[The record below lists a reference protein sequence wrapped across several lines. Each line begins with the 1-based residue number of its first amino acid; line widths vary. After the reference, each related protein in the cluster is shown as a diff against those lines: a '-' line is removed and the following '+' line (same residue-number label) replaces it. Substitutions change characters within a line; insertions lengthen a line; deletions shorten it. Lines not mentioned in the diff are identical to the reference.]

1 MDCIHI
7 YIISFASWTG
17 PALEIVYV
25 CTVLAI
31 ILIIVKFNL
40 KFCSVSS
47 VPDVCQITQ
56 ITTPN
61 GIKPNPPAPF
71 KYTSQTQHIIYCHS
85 IALQKK
91 YKFLLLNNTD
101 QSTTPKTWTNFVL
114 VVPSA
119 AVVQLVLEWPSFVV
133 Q

>member
-1 MDCIHI
+1 V
-7 YIISFASWTG
+7 
-17 PALEIVYV
+17 EIVYV
-25 CTVLAI
+25 CAAALIYVPVNLI
-31 ILIIVKFNL
+31 SKIL
-40 KFCSVSS
+40 FCSTLATHQLSDLVIA
-47 VPDVCQITQ
+47 QIQ